1 VQSELETM
9 SIFINLTVSYRSL
22 SDTALV
28 ICDESQLDECFGP
41 GEVVTYQPDFD
52 TRVEYRN
59 IQTDQGATSESAYV
73 VGLQIIGARE
83 RRDSGL
89 HEARIPPQLLRLI
102 SGTIES
108 VPKIYHPHETWVQAF
123 EVPVI
128 DLLFRCPDPL
138 KPVDS
143 LADVKAVSAALD
155 DMGVAHQSLMLRTG
169 KSDDE
174 PRKLLSR
181 EFRTLWSQLADEV
194 DQSQGLR
201 PTTAVVRTLNA
212 LTVHTSLPM
221 SIQEATQRSLVHILH
236 GGRWREVADTL
247 REATWALNHIAIDP
261 AD

>member
-1 VQSELETM
+1 M

-28 ICDESQLDECFGP
+28 ICNESQLDESFGP

-59 IQTDQGATSESAYV
+59 TQTDQGAPSESAYV

-89 HEARIPPQLLRLI
+89 HEARIPPQLIRLI
-102 SGTIES
+102 SETIES
-108 VPKIYHPHETWVQAF
+108 VPKIYHSHETWVQTF

-128 DLLFRCPDPL
+128 DLLFRCPDPM

-143 LADVKAVSAALD
+143 LVD

-169 KSDDE
+169 RSDDE

-194 DQSQGLR
+194 DQAQGLR

-221 SIQEATQRSLVHILH
+221 SIHEATQRSLVHILH

>member
-1 VQSELETM
+1 M
-9 SIFINLTVSYRSL
+9 SIFINVMVSYRSL

-28 ICDESQLDECFGP
+28 MCNESQLDESFGP
-41 GEVVTYQPDFD
+41 GEVVTHQPDFD

-59 IQTDQGATSESAYV
+59 IQTDQGDSSERACV

-102 SGTIES
+102 SETIES
-108 VPKIYHPHETWVQAF
+108 VPEISRPHETWVQTF
-123 EVPVI
+123 DVPTA
-128 DLLFRCPDPL
+128 DLLFRCSEPL
-138 KPVDS
+138 RPVDS
-143 LADVKAVSAALD
+143 LADIKAVSAALD

-174 PRKLLSR
+174 PRKMLSR
-181 EFRTLWSQLADEV
+181 EFRTLWSQLANEV
-194 DQSQGLR
+194 DQAQGLR

-221 SIQEATQRSLVHILH
+221 SIHEATQRSLVHILH
-236 GGRWREVADTL
+236 GGRWREVAETL
-247 REATWALNHIAIDP
+247 REATWALNHIAIDL

>member
-1 VQSELETM
+1 M
-9 SIFINLTVSYRSL
+9 SIFINVTVSYRSL

-28 ICDESQLDECFGP
+28 MCNESQLDECFGP
-41 GEVVTYQPDFD
+41 GEVVTHQPDFD

-59 IQTDQGATSESAYV
+59 IQTDQSASSGRACV

-83 RRDSGL
+83 RRDSGF

-102 SGTIES
+102 SETIES
-108 VPKIYHPHETWVQAF
+108 VPKISRPHETWVQTF
-123 EVPVI
+123 DVPTA
-128 DLLFRCPDPL
+128 DLLFRCSAPL
-138 KPVDS
+138 RPVDS
-143 LADVKAVSAALD
+143 LADIKAVSAALD

-169 KSDDE
+169 KLDDE

-194 DQSQGLR
+194 DQAQGLR

-221 SIQEATQRSLVHILH
+221 SIHEATQRSLVHILH

>member
-1 VQSELETM
+1 M
-9 SIFINLTVSYRSL
+9 SIFINVMVSYRSL

-28 ICDESQLDECFGP
+28 MCNESQLDESFGP
-41 GEVVTYQPDFD
+41 GEVVTHQPDFD

-59 IQTDQGATSESAYV
+59 IQTDQGDSSERACV

-102 SGTIES
+102 SETIES
-108 VPKIYHPHETWVQAF
+108 VPEISRPHETWVQTF
-123 EVPVI
+123 DVPTA
-128 DLLFRCPDPL
+128 DLLFRCSEPL
-138 KPVDS
+138 RPVDS
-143 LADVKAVSAALD
+143 LADIKAVSAALD

-169 KSDDE
+169 KLDDE

-194 DQSQGLR
+194 DQAQGLR

-221 SIQEATQRSLVHILH
+221 SIHEATQRSLVHILH

>member
-1 VQSELETM
+1 M
-9 SIFINLTVSYRSL
+9 SIFINVMVSYRSL

-28 ICDESQLDECFGP
+28 MCNESQLDECFGP
-41 GEVVTYQPDFD
+41 GEVVTHQPDFD
-52 TRVEYRN
+52 TRVEYRY
-59 IQTDQGATSESAYV
+59 IQIDQGDTSERACV

-89 HEARIPPQLLRLI
+89 HEAQIPLRLMHVI
-102 SGTIES
+102 SQTIDS
-108 VPKIYHPHETWVQAF
+108 VPQDLGCHDTWVQTF
-123 EVPVI
+123 EVPAA
-128 DLLFRCPDPL
+128 DLLFQCSEPL
-138 KPVDS
+138 RPVDS
-143 LADVKAVSAALD
+143 LADIKAVSAALD

-169 KSDDE
+169 KLDDE

-181 EFRTLWSQLADEV
+181 DFRTLWSQLADEV
-194 DQSQGLR
+194 DQAQGLR

-212 LTVHTSLPM
+212 LTVHTNLPM
-221 SIQEATQRSLVHILH
+221 SIQEATQRSLVHILQ

>member
-1 VQSELETM
+1 M

-28 ICDESQLDECFGP
+28 ICNESQLDECFGP

-59 IQTDQGATSESAYV
+59 IQTDQGAPSESAYV
-73 VGLQIIGARE
+73 FGLQIIGARE

-102 SGTIES
+102 SETIDS
-108 VPKIYHPHETWVQAF
+108 VPQDLGFHNTWVQTF

-128 DLLFRCPDPL
+128 DLLFRCPDAL
-138 KPVDS
+138 KTFDS

-155 DMGVAHQSLMLRTG
+155 DFGVAHQSMMLR
-169 KSDDE
+169 SVNFSCE
-174 PRKLLSR
+174 PKNLLSS

-194 DQSQGLR
+194 DQAQGLR

-236 GGRWREVADTL
+236 GGCWREVADTL